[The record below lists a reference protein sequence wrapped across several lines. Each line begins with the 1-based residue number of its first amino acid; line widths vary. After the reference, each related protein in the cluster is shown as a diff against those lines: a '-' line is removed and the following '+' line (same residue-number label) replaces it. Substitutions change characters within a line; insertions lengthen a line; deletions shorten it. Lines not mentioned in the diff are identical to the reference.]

1 MFDLGLFWQ
10 IIGVLGLL
18 VIVVPWVIRTPPEEY
33 RKAGYRE
40 GLDRAWKEAREE
52 RNNAIKQQ
60 KKKDDELRKNL
71 AEKNEWRRE
80 IVKKVLLEND
90 ILYHRLENKEGVVVV
105 WNMGAQQGEKYKDF
119 I

>member
-60 KKKDDELRKNL
+60 ARKDKRHRETIKKELLKRKML
-71 AEKNEWRRE
+71 R
-80 IVKKVLLEND
+80 
-90 ILYHRLENKEGVVVV
+90 HRLDPEEGVVVE
-105 WNMGAQQGEKYKDF
+105 WYLGDGTQNNKYEDL